1 MRRDAHEIRD
11 GAVLQGDICIVGG
24 GPAGIT
30 LAREL
35 IGHSA
40 GVICLESG
48 GLEPEGSAQTLNDG
62 AFIGAPYAGLRQTRH
77 RQAGGTAHTWNTP
90 LNGEIGAKYVPLD
103 PCDFQLR
110 PGVVHSGWPFDRA
123 HLESY
128 YQRAQEVCG
137 LGPFVYEGDR
147 WCNEESTFP
156 LPDTRIR
163 RSIYQFGTA
172 RTFTVSHLQE
182 IVSSDNVELL

>member
-11 GAVLQGDICIVGG
+11 GAVLQGDICIVGS

-40 GVICLESG
+40 CVICLESG

-137 LGPFVYEGDR
+137 LRPFVYEGDR
-147 WCNEESTFP
+147 WCKEESTFP

-163 RSIYQFGTA
+163 RSIW
-172 RTFTVSHLQE
+172 RR
-182 IVSSDNVELL
+182 D